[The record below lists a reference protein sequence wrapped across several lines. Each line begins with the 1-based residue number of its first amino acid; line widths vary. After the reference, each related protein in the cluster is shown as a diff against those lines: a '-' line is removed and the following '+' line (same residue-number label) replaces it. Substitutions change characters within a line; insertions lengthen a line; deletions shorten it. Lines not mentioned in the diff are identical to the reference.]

1 MAFNYRT
8 NSIEAND
15 EIFQLIRKTQFL
27 AHFWSIWEQKN
38 FYHAC
43 SKKVRYQSQQSAFTV
58 TIRIT
63 SLSPFTKLAQF
74 INLFL
79 RYSRIQGLMN

>member
-8 NSIEAND
+8 NSIEADD

-38 FYHAC
+38 FLQNPA
-43 SKKVRYQSQQSAFTV
+43 
-58 TIRIT
+58 
-63 SLSPFTKLAQF
+63 LS
-74 INLFL
+74 
-79 RYSRIQGLMN
+79 RM